1 MLRAPEV
8 RRSIGTAARM
18 GGLRGLIVLAGVHLT
33 TIPLSLLFV
42 LAGRHLVRGIIA
54 GAVKG

>member
-1 MLRAPEV
+1 
-8 RRSIGTAARM
+8 M
-18 GGLRGLIVLAGVHLT
+18 GGLRGLMVLAGVHLT